1 MADDHTRP
9 AAPGTGPV
17 TTGPERPEGADR
29 TESAAPTGR
38 ADLRADARTAAP
50 AERPPEAAEAGTVTD
65 RGTATDTDTDT
76 DTDTA
81 ATVKGDPA
89 EAFPDGQGERLHPV
103 TPWRRAWA
111 PLAGLAALAFN
122 NPQQLRNLAELG
134 IGPLLLVLAGILAAA
149 ALYGFLS
156 WRVTRFLVTDTE
168 LRIRTG
174 LLFRRSAHLR
184 LDRIQSIDLSRP
196 LLARLVGVAK
206 LKMEVVG
213 AGSSDELA
221 FLGEAKAR
229 ELRAELLARA
239 AGITPDAAR
248 TAGEAPAR
256 QLLRVETGTLVK
268 SLLLLGAGWGALL
281 FLLLVA
287 PGMYLLTGS
296 IFATLAVCVPFA
308 AVVWQTG
315 IGGFLTQYDWTVSES
330 PDGLRLDHGLLQRDH
345 ATVPPGRVQSV
356 DIVEPLLWRSRGW
369 ARLEI
374 MVAGEGVENG
384 MLVPVASR
392 AECAQLIARFLP
404 GVSIDEAVA
413 AVRPSPRR
421 GRWAVPIWYRGYG
434 HGVTE
439 TVFVARRG
447 RLKRIHTLV
456 PHAKVQ
462 SIRLSR
468 GPWMHRLRLAD
479 LQVHHGGNGTAAARL
494 MDLEHAR
501 EEIAAQAERSR
512 LGRRSAAPERWLTG
526 TTAPDADGSDGSHAS
541 DGSDASARTG
551 PDAPDTPPAA
561 PPPPASEPATTGDGG
576 EGAQPA
582 APGEPSRPD
591 AHSTG
596 TEPTD
601 GDPTD
606 GARADTERAEGGQG

>member
-1 MADDHTRP
+1 M
-9 AAPGTGPV
+9 
-17 TTGPERPEGADR
+17 
-29 TESAAPTGR
+29 
-38 ADLRADARTAAP
+38 
-50 AERPPEAAEAGTVTD
+50 
-65 RGTATDTDTDT
+65 
-76 DTDTA
+76 
-81 ATVKGDPA
+81 KGDPA

-122 NPQQLRNLAELG
+122 NPQQLRNLADLG

-526 TTAPDADGSDGSHAS
+526 TTAPGADGSVRSDGSDGADGA
-541 DGSDASARTG
+541 DGSAGTG
-551 PDAPDTPPAA
+551 PDATDTPTA
-561 PPPPASEPATTGDGG
+561 ASEPATAGNGGGDGR
-576 EGAQPA
+576 PA
-582 APGEPSRPD
+582 APEEPSRPD
-591 AHSTG
+591 AHPSG
-596 TEPTD
+596 TEPAEGAEPTD
-601 GDPTD
+601 GAGTGTERTHP
-606 GARADTERAEGGQG
+606 ERAEGGRTDGAQG

>member
-1 MADDHTRP
+1 MAEEDTGRILP
-9 AAPGTGPV
+9 APGPV
-17 TTGPERPEGADR
+17 TTGPERSAPAGQAAGSERRPVGGDRDRPAADTAADPVAPPE
-29 TESAAPTGR
+29 P
-38 ADLRADARTAAP
+38 AAP
-50 AERPPEAAEAGTVTD
+50 AAGGPEAADAPGGADGTD
-65 RGTATDTDTDT
+65 SGREGA
-76 DTDTA
+76 
-81 ATVKGDPA
+81 A

-134 IGPLLLVLAGILAAA
+134 VGPLLLVLAGILAVA

-184 LDRIQSIDLSRP
+184 LDRIQSIDVSRP

-248 TAGEAPAR
+248 TAGEAPSR
-256 QLLRVETGTLVK
+256 QVLRVETGTLVK

-384 MLVPVASR
+384 MLVPVAGR

-413 AVRPSPRR
+413 SVRPAQRR

-434 HGVTE
+434 HGVTD

-447 RLKRIHTLV
+447 LLKRVHTLV

-479 LQVHHGGNGTAAARL
+479 LQVHHGGNGTAAARMMGL
-494 MDLEHAR
+494 DHAR

-526 TTAPDADGSDGSHAS
+526 AAPDAAGPAGAAQPSHGPASAGPAGGDETDGSRQEAAGPVTGEAPTGGGEPSGQGTERQPAAEP
-541 DGSDASARTG
+541 GEASARG
-551 PDAPDTPPAA
+551 Q
-561 PPPPASEPATTGDGG
+561 EPYRVDGG
-576 EGAQPA
+576 
-582 APGEPSRPD
+582 RD
-591 AHSTG
+591 
-596 TEPTD
+596 
-601 GDPTD
+601 
-606 GARADTERAEGGQG
+606 